1 MPTGF
6 TAPLFV
12 RLPSAEAEKLD
23 RAAFALRRPKQE
35 LVAGLVARY
44 VDPASPAGLD
54 ALRALT
60 SDGGPVIGRASFRP
74 YDDGDVL
81 TTAQL
86 ARLLQVDARTVRRL
100 ATAGELPGRKVGREW
115 RFSRAAV
122 LDWLAGA
129 R

>member
-6 TAPLFV
+6 TSPLFV
-12 RLPSAEAEKLD
+12 RLPSTEAEKLD
-23 RAAFALRRPKQE
+23 RAAFALKRPKQE

-44 VDPASPAGLD
+44 VDPSSSDGLD

-60 SDGGPVIGRASFRP
+60 TDDGPVIGRASFRP

-86 ARLLQVDARTVRRL
+86 ARLLQIDERTVRRL
-100 ATAGELPGRKVGREW
+100 ARAGDLPGRKLGGEW

-122 LDWLAGA
+122 LGWLAGS
-129 R
+129 